1 MKQVPKVLIEGPK
14 ALIEDAHSPPNLSTF
29 GKTRSTL
36 NHFREDIQWLNR
48 RCSMLSEGAHYHHSL
63 IGGDYYRA
71 AGHREQFIQ
80 ALENTL
86 LQSAVFQPG
95 LNKGAV

>member
-1 MKQVPKVLIEGPK
+1 MAVARAGCHETVPKVLIEGPK

-36 NHFREDIQWLNR
+36 NHLREDIQWLSR

-63 IGGDYYRA
+63 KSGDYYRA
-71 AGHREQFIQ
+71 AGHREQYWKTPCSTARFFSQ
-80 ALENTL
+80 D
-86 LQSAVFQPG
+86 
-95 LNKGAV
+95 

>member
-36 NHFREDIQWLNR
+36 IISGKMFNGLA
-48 RCSMLSEGAHYHHSL
+48 EGAQCSPKVP
-63 IGGDYYRA
+63 IITTR
-71 AGHREQFIQ
+71 
-80 ALENTL
+80 
-86 LQSAVFQPG
+86 
-95 LNKGAV
+95 